1 MKSYFLTKVQNTT
14 DLIITESLKKGVT
27 NSYFKELITKPKTN
41 QIMFKHFI
49 RLEWKSFFRSASLGT
64 NIAMKILM
72 GFVAVYFMVIFVIAG
87 IAVFYI
93 VKEKFIM
100 EPVAI
105 VNKFIIY
112 YLVADL
118 VIRYFFQKMPVLN
131 IKPLL
136 TLPIMRSTIVHFTLG
151 KTALSFLNWSHAFF
165 FIPFSVV
172 LLING
177 YPVLN
182 VVVWHLSILAFIY
195 FNNFINILINNK
207 DAIFYGVLALVAG
220 FGLAQYYNWFDVTQF
235 TQPFFQ
241 ATYSTLWMFLLPI
254 LLAVG
259 TYYFAFT
266 YFKNHLNL
274 DEGLAKKS
282 EIAQTENYMW
292 LNQFGT
298 LGTFLKNDIRLLRRN
313 KRSKTTIFMSI
324 LFVFYG
330 LLFFGNAI
338 EVYDNPAMKV
348 FAGIFVSGGFL
359 FTFGQFIPSWDSAY
373 YQLMMSQNIQYKE
386 YISSKWWLMVI
397 GTVISTILASF
408 YLFFGVHTYLIIV
421 VGAIFNI
428 GVNSHLVMLGGA
440 FVKTPIDLSTAKQA
454 FGDKQSFNFK
464 TMLIALP
471 KLLVPMGLYAA
482 GYYLFSPN
490 IGLVF
495 VAGAG
500 ILGFA
505 FRNYMFSKIEKIYK
519 SEKYATIE
527 AYKQKS

>member
-1 MKSYFLTKVQNTT
+1 
-14 DLIITESLKKGVT
+14 
-27 NSYFKELITKPKTN
+27 
-41 QIMFKHFI
+41 MFKHFI
-49 RLEWKSFFRSASLGT
+49 RLEWKSFLRSASFGSNLALKIFMGLGALYFIVCFALIGT
-64 NIAMKILM
+64 GVFFILKDE
-72 GFVAVYFMVIFVIAG
+72 GY
-87 IAVFYI
+87 
-93 VKEKFIM
+93 
-100 EPVAI
+100 EPLATI
-105 VNKFIIY
+105 NKYMIY
-112 YLVADL
+112 YLAGDL
-118 VIRYFFQKMPVLN
+118 LFRYFLQKMPVMNIRPLIILN
-131 IKPLL
+131 IKK
-136 TLPIMRSTIVHFTLG
+136 STIVHFSLG
-151 KTALSFLNWSHAFF
+151 KTVLSFFNWTHAFF
-165 FIPFSVV
+165 FLPFTIV
-172 LLING
+172 LLMEG
-177 YPVLN
+177 YGYQAIF
-182 VVVWHLSILAFIY
+182 WHMAMFSLIY
-195 FNNFINILINNK
+195 LNNFINLLINNK
-207 DAIFYGVLALVAG
+207 DVVFYSVLAVFAG
-220 FGLAQYYNWFDVTQF
+220 LGLTQYYNLFDITSY

-241 ATYSTLWMFLLPI
+241 GMYNTVYLFLLPI
-254 LLAVG
+254 LLLIG
-259 TYYFAFT
+259 TYYFSFN
-266 YFKNHLNL
+266 YFKSYLNL

-282 EIAQTENYMW
+282 DVAQTENYTW

-313 KRSKTTIFMSI
+313 KRSKMTLFMSI

-338 EVYDNPAMKV
+338 EAYNNPAMKV

-397 GTVISTILASF
+397 ATVISTVLASF
-408 YLFFGVHTYLIIV
+408 YLYFGVHTYLIIV

-440 FVKTPIDLSTAKQA
+440 FVKTPIDLSTSKQA
-454 FGDKQSFNFK
+454 FGDKQSFNIK
-464 TMLIALP
+464 TMLIAIP
-471 KLLVPMGLYAA
+471 KLVVPMILYAA

-505 FRNYMFSKIEKIYK
+505 FRNYMFSQIEKIYK